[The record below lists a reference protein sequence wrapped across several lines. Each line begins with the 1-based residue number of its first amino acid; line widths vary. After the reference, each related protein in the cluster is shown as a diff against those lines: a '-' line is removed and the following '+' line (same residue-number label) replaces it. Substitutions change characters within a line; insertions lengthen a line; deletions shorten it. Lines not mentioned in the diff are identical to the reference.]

1 MMKKENKDYKDS
13 KQNYK
18 PQIINNKQKDKIQ
31 NLPWMNIKVKRL
43 LKEIQTS
50 KKNKKFLH

>member
-13 KQNYK
+13 KQNNK

-43 LKEIQTS
+43 LKEILTS